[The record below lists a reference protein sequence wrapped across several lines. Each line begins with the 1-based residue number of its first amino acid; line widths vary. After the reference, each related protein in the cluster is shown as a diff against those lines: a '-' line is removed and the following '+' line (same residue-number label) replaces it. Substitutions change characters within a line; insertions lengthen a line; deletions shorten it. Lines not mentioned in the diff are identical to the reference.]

1 MLSVRDWSDL
11 SSFSLLL
18 SERRSGS
25 GTLKK
30 VVVDDS
36 RWKFKREGDLPR
48 PRVSQGM
55 KKAYKSGGKGSSI
68 PLDLRTLD

>member
-1 MLSVRDWSDL
+1 MPSVRDWSDP

-18 SERRSGS
+18 SERRSVS
-25 GTLKK
+25 GTPKR

-36 RWKFKREGDLPR
+36 RWKFKREGDLPG
-48 PRVSQGM
+48 PRVSQRV